1 MRQMILR
8 RGLAI
13 FLILGLLAGLAA
25 CGKKSALEPPPGD
38 RDRQFPATY
47 PSK

>member
-1 MRQMILR
+1 MILR
-8 RGLAI
+8 RGIAI
-13 FLILGLLAGLAA
+13 FLILVLGAGLAA

-47 PSK
+47 PRK